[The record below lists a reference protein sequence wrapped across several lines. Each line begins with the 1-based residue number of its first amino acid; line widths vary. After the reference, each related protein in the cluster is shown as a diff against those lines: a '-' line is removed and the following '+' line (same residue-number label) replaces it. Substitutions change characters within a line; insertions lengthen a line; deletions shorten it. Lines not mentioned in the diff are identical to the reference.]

1 MIVLHES
8 IRDSEGGIFVTV
20 IRLDKKASR
29 VAQHAR
35 FDDPDIRQG
44 GFHAFQRLP
53 RFFGK
58 AEIVP
63 FILLDRRTFLGGGE
77 FLQCGRAILI
87 VFFVILAICAVSHA
101 RNPLGVGAVP
111 ADRFTQSS
119 FERVLRLPT

>member
-1 MIVLHES
+1 MIVLYEI
-8 IRDSEGGIFVTV
+8 IRDSEGGIFVAV
-20 IRLDKKASR
+20 IRFDKKASR
-29 VAQHAR
+29 VVQDSR
-35 FDDPDIRQG
+35 FDHPDIRQG
-44 GFHAFQRLP
+44 SFDAFQRLP

-63 FILLDRRTFLGGGE
+63 FILLNRRRLLGGGE